1 MRIAK
6 TPRIFFSLLVAAVFA
21 TAAFAQSD
29 DQSTKQDM
37 KDAGHSTAQATKN
50 TAHKVKKATKTGA
63 HKTAHATKKAAQK
76 AEDKTE

>member
-1 MRIAK
+1 MRLAK
-6 TPRIFFSLLVAAVFA
+6 ISRIIPSMLAMVLLA
-21 TAAFAQSD
+21 TASFGQTD

-50 TAHKVKKATKTGA
+50 TARKVKNGTKKGA

-76 AEDKTE
+76 AEDKTQ